1 MELKEFLL
9 HKLAGVRRL
18 AVLGVGSELRG
29 DDGAGSI
36 IAERLAMEFPRAA
49 YANLV
54 VCGGGTAPE
63 NFCGN
68 IRTFRPEHLL
78 VVDAADAGCAPGA
91 VVEIRQKDIGGPE
104 FSTHMLP
111 LKLMVEYIVGE
122 TGCAVTMLGLQYEC
136 VDFGADMTQSMRETV
151 DEVLQALRE
160 VIPELLGKQG
170 PG

>member
-9 HKLAGVRRL
+9 QKLAGVQRL

-29 DDGAGSI
+29 DDGAGSL
-36 IAERLAMEFPRAA
+36 IAERLAHEFPRAA
-49 YANLV
+49 YPNLV

-68 IRTFRPEHLL
+68 IRTFRPGHLL
-78 VVDAADAGCAPGA
+78 VVDAADAGCEPGA
-91 VVEIRQKDIGGPE
+91 VVEIQRKDIGGPE
-104 FSTHMLP
+104 FSSHMLP
-111 LKLMVEYIVGE
+111 LKLMVDYLVSE

-136 VDFGADMTQSMRETV
+136 IDFGADMAPSMSETV

-160 VIPELLGKQG
+160 VIPELLGKG
-170 PG
+170 